1 MPDLIDSPTAE
12 EVMIADLL
20 IDDALAEGSIARA
33 DLVQSLIGSG
43 FTCGAAHDRIT
54 QRLSE
59 DLVALKVVTHFR
71 PPVTRIDIRR
81 RYEADRAYYRKRQ
94 AALRRW
100 YAAIDS

>member
-20 IDDALAEGSIARA
+20 IDDVLTEGSIARA